1 MKIWTWIKGLSWV
14 AIAGAIVTA
23 ALMVL
28 GSAKVGR
35 DERKAKHLEDEI
47 TALAHDRTKKGI
59 AVAAKKQKQK
69 DKLLDNADVTR
80 QRTEARLEKI
90 GEDDTM
96 ADIAERFNNRR
107 VRKRTD
113 SPA

>member
-1 MKIWTWIKGLSWV
+1 M
-14 AIAGAIVTA
+14 AIVGAIVTA
-23 ALMVL
+23 ILMVL

-35 DERKAKHLEDEI
+35 LQRNAKHLENDI
-47 TALAHDRTKKGI
+47 TALAHDRTKQGI
-59 AVAAKKQKQK
+59 EVAAKKQKQK
-69 DKLLDNADVTR
+69 DKLLDSADATLKL
-80 QRTEARLEKI
+80 TEARLEKI
-90 GEDDTM
+90 SEDDTM

>member
-1 MKIWTWIKGLSWV
+1 MKLWTWFKGLGWV
-14 AIAGAIVTA
+14 VIVGTIATAI
-23 ALMVL
+23 LMVL

-35 DERKAKHLEDEI
+35 LQRNAKHLENDI
-47 TALAHDRTKKGI
+47 TALAHDRTREGI

-69 DKLLDNADVTR
+69 DKLLDSADATLK
-80 QRTEARLEKI
+80 RTEARLEKI
-90 GEDDTM
+90 SEDDTM

>member
-1 MKIWTWIKGLSWV
+1 M
-14 AIAGAIVTA
+14 AIVGAIVTA
-23 ALMVL
+23 ILMVL
-28 GSAKVGR
+28 GSAKVSR
-35 DERKAKHLEDEI
+35 LQRNAKHLENDI

-59 AVAAKKQKQK
+59 EVAAKKQKQK
-69 DKLLDNADVTR
+69 DKLLDSADATLKL
-80 QRTEARLEKI
+80 TEARLEKI
-90 GEDDTM
+90 SEDDTM